1 MKIHLFSE
9 FMLYQ
14 GSVSLI
20 FFSIC
25 RLLFA
30 VALDPVWTSSSYQ
43 SARNK
48 NSSSSLRSQAF
59 RRNAHQF
66 LPTLRHRLG
75 DFELMLLCWMR
86 WSSLSGSCHPTRRGS
101 SKSISNWHEMRGRV
115 AISWCPKGFQQ
126 HQPRNVSR
134 CEASDITAK
143 MSITVLQGTRSSDL
157 LQRSSL
163 VRVFLRTHGESE
175 DASDEQSSGQR
186 TASR

>member
-1 MKIHLFSE
+1 
-9 FMLYQ
+9 MLYQ

-115 AISWCPKGFQQ
+115 AISWCPQ
-126 HQPRNVSR
+126 R
-134 CEASDITAK
+134 ASNSTNLEMCRAAKRLILLQK
-143 MSITVLQGTRSSDL
+143 MSIYCP
-157 LQRSSL
+157 
-163 VRVFLRTHGESE
+163 
-175 DASDEQSSGQR
+175 SGNPFF
-186 TASR
+186 